1 MRRQDIQLLAAA
13 RQGSAA
19 ACCEIGRRYLLGSDG
34 FPRHAQTGL
43 DYLSRPTVRES
54 PCAILAIADG
64 LPLHEAL
71 ELGQLDILKQAARA
85 GHPAAL
91 CKLGAWHLTRP
102 SGLDEALR
110 CMQLAA
116 AAGSAPARLVLQQR
130 HSDTS
135 PIAAAAELSER
146 LGESGAIDAP
156 AVLSRALTRARAAQD
171 LDGLHWCLG
180 MVARW
185 QRMRCSMTAEL
196 VVDAVDLAERSAREL
211 HNLPFEFVAEA
222 LEQRSL
228 QGDMRSQFALGRL
241 LCGIACG
248 ALEPRWGARS
258 LNLRKG
264 AALLL
269 RAADAGEVRAWIH
282 LHRLSSDHRCSVAN
296 PQMARFFLE
305 KAAAKGDAESQ
316 RRLGAL
322 LLREVST
329 IEDSEQ
335 ALSWLHRAARHG
347 DLHAVRL
354 LQSLVLPVPGG
365 DAEAREA
372 TAVIGRSSPW
382 LAARLEVSRHFGL
395 TRLEA
400 LAMDPAQG
408 LRPWGLV
415 VGPNLFVRKVRLA
428 APRAVPALGE
438 PAVQAL
444 QAAARLFATPDRDDG
459 PRHRARALRHLC
471 TKHGIDDSIFFAA
484 ATVDAL
490 ASLRSGTRWAFKQRD
505 VLRSALLLTA

>member
-19 ACCEIGRRYLLGSDG
+19 ACCEIGRRYLLGSNG
-34 FPRHAQTGL
+34 FPRHVQTGL
-43 DYLSRPTVRES
+43 DYLSRPAVRES
-54 PCAILAIADG
+54 PCAIQAIADG

-71 ELGQLDILKQAARA
+71 ELGQLDILKQAART

-91 CKLGAWHLTRP
+91 CKLGGWHLTRP

-110 CMQLAA
+110 CLQLAA
-116 AAGSAPARLVLQQR
+116 AAGSAPARLVLQLR
-130 HSDTS
+130 REDAT
-135 PIAAAAELSER
+135 PIAAAAQLTER

-156 AVLSRALTRARAAQD
+156 AVLSRALLRARAAQD

-185 QRMRCSMTAEL
+185 QRMRCSMAAEL

-211 HNLPFEFVAEA
+211 DDLPFEFVAEA

-228 QGDMRSQFALGRL
+228 QADTRSQFALGRL
-241 LCGIACG
+241 LCGIPCG
-248 ALEPRWGARS
+248 ALQPRWVARS

-269 RAADAGEVRAWIH
+269 RAADAGEVRAWVH
-282 LHRLSSDHRCSVAN
+282 LHCLSSDHRCSVAN

-305 KAAAKGDAESQ
+305 KAAAQGDAESQ

-322 LLREVST
+322 LLREASSIDDT
-329 IEDSEQ
+329 ER
-335 ALSWLHRAARHG
+335 ALGWLHRAARHG
-347 DLHAVRL
+347 DLHAVHL
-354 LQSLVLPVPGG
+354 MQSLVLPVHGG
-365 DAEAREA
+365 DAEALDA
-372 TAVIGRSSPW
+372 MVIIARTSPW
-382 LAARLEVSRHFGL
+382 LAARMDVSRHFGL

-400 LAMDPAQG
+400 LTMDPAQG
-408 LRPWGLV
+408 MRSWGLV
-415 VGPNLFVRKVRLA
+415 VGPNRFVRKARLA

-444 QAAARLFATPDRDDG
+444 QTAARLFATPDRDEG
-459 PRHRARALRHLC
+459 PQHRTRLLRSIC
-471 TKHGIDDSIFFAA
+471 AKHGIDESIFFAA
-484 ATVDAL
+484 ATADTL
-490 ASLRSGTRWAFKQRD
+490 ASLRSGTRWAHKQRD
-505 VLRSALLLTA
+505 ALRSALLMPA

>member
-1 MRRQDIQLLAAA
+1 
-13 RQGSAA
+13 
-19 ACCEIGRRYLLGSDG
+19 
-34 FPRHAQTGL
+34 
-43 DYLSRPTVRES
+43 
-54 PCAILAIADG
+54 
-64 LPLHEAL
+64 
-71 ELGQLDILKQAARA
+71 
-85 GHPAAL
+85 
-91 CKLGAWHLTRP
+91 
-102 SGLDEALR
+102 
-110 CMQLAA
+110 
-116 AAGSAPARLVLQQR
+116 
-130 HSDTS
+130 
-135 PIAAAAELSER
+135 
-146 LGESGAIDAP
+146 
-156 AVLSRALTRARAAQD
+156 
-171 LDGLHWCLG
+171 
-180 MVARW
+180 
-185 QRMRCSMTAEL
+185 
-196 VVDAVDLAERSAREL
+196 
-211 HNLPFEFVAEA
+211 
-222 LEQRSL
+222 
-228 QGDMRSQFALGRL
+228 MRSQFALGRL

-428 APRAVPALGE
+428 APRASSPRRIATTGLVIARVPC
-438 PAVQAL
+438 VTS
-444 QAAARLFATPDRDDG
+444 ARSMASTTRFSSRR
-459 PRHRARALRHLC
+459 PRPMRWPRCDRARAGRSSNATC
-471 TKHGIDDSIFFAA
+471 CAA
-484 ATVDAL
+484 PC
-490 ASLRSGTRWAFKQRD
+490 S
-505 VLRSALLLTA
+505 